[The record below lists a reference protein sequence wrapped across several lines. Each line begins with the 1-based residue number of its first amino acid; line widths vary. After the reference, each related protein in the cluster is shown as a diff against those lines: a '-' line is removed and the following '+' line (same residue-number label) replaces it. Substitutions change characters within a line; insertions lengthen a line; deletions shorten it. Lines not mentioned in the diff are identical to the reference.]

1 MRGRAL
7 LGATA
12 AALGITGCAGSASN
26 PLCAD
31 SGCAVV
37 SGVVQRCDGARS
49 SRCRPEPVDV
59 VELLD
64 DHGHVAQRTH
74 GSAGHELDGQFLF
87 KGVTPGH
94 YVLRTRALGRTWT
107 RQVRAPVN
115 AAVQSDITVHAR

>member
-7 LGATA
+7 VGVA
-12 AALGITGCAGSASN
+12 AALGISGCAGSASN

-37 SGVVQRCDGARS
+37 SGIVQKCDDAQPRHCQNE
-49 SRCRPEPVDV
+49 RVDT

-64 DHGHVAQRTH
+64 DHGHIVQRTD
-74 GSAGHELDGQFLF
+74 GAPGRKLNGQFSF

-94 YVLRTRALGRTWT
+94 YTLETRALGRTWT

-115 AAVQSDITVHAR
+115 ATINSDITVRP